1 MAKYQR
7 KSKGKAINPTF
18 FVFCEGESEDA
29 YISFLRRRLRVPI
42 EIISKIAGYRITWNY
57 INNTLRHRPGHPKDK
72 LFLLYDLDA
81 PGLMEKLGSIKGAGL
96 LLSNPCFELWYI
108 LLTVEEELKIIQ
120 KLVKQRRESAVIY
133 KEQNRLDLY
142 ENETAEAN
150 VLEKYLPGKISDEEL
165 SNIIKAIIGCMGANS
180 AAFRTYLKIP
190 SPHLF

>member
-29 YISFLRRRLRVPI
+29 YISFLRSRFRVPI

-81 PGLMEKLGSIKGAGL
+81 PGLMEKLGAIKGAGL
-96 LLSNPCFELWYI
+96 LLSNPCFEFWPHGCKFRGI
-108 LLTVEEELKIIQ
+108 QDFPENPVVTSFLKIIREVEQ
-120 KLVKQRRESAVIY
+120 PIINILIFACLFKKQVILCRGRKRVK
-133 KEQNRLDLY
+133 
-142 ENETAEAN
+142 
-150 VLEKYLPGKISDEEL
+150 P
-165 SNIIKAIIGCMGANS
+165 
-180 AAFRTYLKIP
+180 AAD
-190 SPHLF
+190 